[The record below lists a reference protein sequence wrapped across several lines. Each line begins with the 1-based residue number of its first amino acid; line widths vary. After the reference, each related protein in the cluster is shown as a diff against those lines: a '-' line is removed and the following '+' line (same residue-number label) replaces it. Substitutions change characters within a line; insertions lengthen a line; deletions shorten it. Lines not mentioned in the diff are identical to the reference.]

1 MMKGQNWT
9 PIYLAV
15 IVAIAAILL
24 LAIIKPMFQNA
35 AEFSVNQIGMLLL

>member
-1 MMKGQNWT
+1 MKGQNWT

-35 AEFSVNQIGMLLL
+35 AASSIRQLGFLLF